1 MQWKLSA
8 IAFLFLFSS
17 SILKAQDNPE
27 IARLQGAWEIASLIE
42 SGEVVTLKSVRETMI
57 RDSVIVIEGNIMRF
71 TNPVNNKKRELAFV
85 LNPDQNP
92 RTIDLTSTEKI
103 GSKGIYML
111 DSNSFLLCLCA
122 HDSNERPNI
131 FASTPTSKSMLF
143 SLRKLSGSTP
153 VVPPVTPPVVT
164 TSNSKPPA
172 VTTTPV
178 TPPTQVTTPVTTTP
192 VSPVLTPATSDDQ
205 IRKVLV
211 GTWGHQDEE
220 RIETFTMNSDGSFS
234 STWTSKK
241 FFPKLF
247 KGEER
252 CSGTWK
258 LKDGVIIAYI
268 TSSTDDHIRN
278 QVFSYRVS
286 WYTQT
291 EIALIDQKGRIH
303 RDWKISP

>member
-1 MQWKLSA
+1 MQWKLFA
-8 IAFLFLFSS
+8 IAFLFIVPTSL
-17 SILKAQDNPE
+17 LNAQDNPE
-27 IARLQGAWEIASLIE
+27 VARLQGAWEVNSLIE
-42 SGEVVTLKSVRETMI
+42 NGEVVSLKSVRETMI
-57 RDSVIVIEGNIMRF
+57 RDGVLVIEGNLMRF

-85 LNPDQNP
+85 LNSDQNP
-92 RTIDLTSTEKI
+92 RTIDLTSTDKM
-103 GSKGIYML
+103 GNKGIYML
-111 DSNSFLLCLCA
+111 DSNNLLLCLCA
-122 HDSNERPNI
+122 HDSNERPTI

-143 SLRKLSGSTP
+143 SMRKLTGNTP
-153 VVPPVTPPVVT
+153 VVPPVVT
-164 TSNSKPPA
+164 TSNTKPTPA
-172 VTTTPV
+172 TTPV
-178 TPPTQVTTPVTTTP
+178 VPT
-192 VSPVLTPATSDDQ
+192 SPMLTPATSDEQ
-205 IRKVLV
+205 IRKILV

-220 RIETFTMNSDGSFS
+220 RIETFTMNSDNTFS

-286 WYTQT
+286 WYTTT

>member
-1 MQWKLSA
+1 MQWKLFA
-8 IAFLFLFSS
+8 IAFLFLVPSS
-17 SILKAQDNPE
+17 LLNAQDNPE
-27 IARLQGAWEIASLIE
+27 VARLQGAWEVNSLIE
-42 SGEVVTLKSVRETMI
+42 NGEVVSLKSVRETMI
-57 RDSVIVIEGNIMRF
+57 RDGVLVIEGNLMRF

-85 LNPDQNP
+85 LNSDQNP
-92 RTIDLTSTEKI
+92 RTIDLTSTDKM

-111 DSNSFLLCLCA
+111 DSNNLLLCLCA
-122 HDSNERPNI
+122 HDSNERPTI
-131 FASTPTSKSMLF
+131 FASTPASKSMLF
-143 SLRKLSGSTP
+143 SMRKLTGNTP
-153 VVPPVTPPVVT
+153 VVPPVVTTNNTKPTPVVP
-164 TSNSKPPA
+164 TSPM
-172 VTTTPV
+172 
-178 TPPTQVTTPVTTTP
+178 
-192 VSPVLTPATSDDQ
+192 LTPATSDEQ
-205 IRKVLV
+205 IRKILV

-286 WYTQT
+286 WYTTT

>member
-1 MQWKLSA
+1 MQWKLFA
-8 IAFLFLFSS
+8 IAFLFIVPTSL
-17 SILKAQDNPE
+17 LNAQDNPE
-27 IARLQGAWEIASLIE
+27 VARLQGAWEVNSLIE
-42 SGEVVTLKSVRETMI
+42 NGEVVSLKSVRETMI
-57 RDSVIVIEGNIMRF
+57 RDGVLTIEGNIMRF

-85 LNPDQNP
+85 LNSDQNP
-92 RTIDLTSTEKI
+92 RTIDLTSTDKM
-103 GSKGIYML
+103 GNKGIYML
-111 DSNSFLLCLCA
+111 DSNNLLLCLCA
-122 HDSNERPNI
+122 HDSNERPTI
-131 FASTPTSKSMLF
+131 FASTSVSKSMLF
-143 SLRKLSGSTP
+143 SMRKLTGNTP
-153 VVPPVTPPVVT
+153 VVPPVVT
-164 TSNSKPPA
+164 TSNTKPTPA
-172 VTTTPV
+172 TTPV
-178 TPPTQVTTPVTTTP
+178 VPT
-192 VSPVLTPATSDDQ
+192 SPMLTPATSDEQ
-205 IRKVLV
+205 IRKILV

-220 RIETFTMNSDGSFS
+220 RIETFTMNSDNTFS

-286 WYTQT
+286 WYTTT

>member
-1 MQWKLSA
+1 MQWKLFA
-8 IAFLFLFSS
+8 IAFLFIAPTSL
-17 SILKAQDNPE
+17 LNAQDNPE
-27 IARLQGAWEIASLIE
+27 VARLQGAWEVNSLIE
-42 SGEVVTLKSVRETMI
+42 NGEVVSLKSVRETMI
-57 RDSVIVIEGNIMRF
+57 RDGVLVIEGNLMRF

-92 RTIDLTSTEKI
+92 RTIDLTSTDKM

-111 DSNSFLLCLCA
+111 DTNNLLLCLCA
-122 HDSNERPNI
+122 HDSNERPTI
-131 FASTPTSKSMLF
+131 FASTPASKSMLF
-143 SLRKLSGSTP
+143 SMRKLTGNTP
-153 VVPPVTPPVVT
+153 VVPPTVPPVVT
-164 TSNSKPPA
+164 TNTKPTPA
-172 VTTTPV
+172 TTPV
-178 TPPTQVTTPVTTTP
+178 VPT
-192 VSPVLTPATSDDQ
+192 SPMLTPATSDEQ
-205 IRKVLV
+205 IRKILV

-220 RIETFTMNSDGSFS
+220 RIETFTMNSDNTFS

-286 WYTQT
+286 WYTTT

>member
-1 MQWKLSA
+1 MQWKLFA
-8 IAFLFLFSS
+8 IAFLFIVPTSL
-17 SILKAQDNPE
+17 LNAQDNPE
-27 IARLQGAWEIASLIE
+27 VARLQGAWEVNSLIE
-42 SGEVVTLKSVRETMI
+42 NGEVVSLKSVRETMI
-57 RDSVIVIEGNIMRF
+57 RDGVLTIEGNLMRF

-85 LNPDQNP
+85 LNSDQNP
-92 RTIDLTSTEKI
+92 RTIDLTSTDKM
-103 GSKGIYML
+103 GNKGIYML
-111 DSNSFLLCLCA
+111 DSNNLLLCLCA
-122 HDSNERPNI
+122 HDSNERPTI

-143 SLRKLSGSTP
+143 SMRKLTGNTP
-153 VVPPVTPPVVT
+153 IVPPVVT
-164 TSNSKPPA
+164 TSNTKPTPA
-172 VTTTPV
+172 TTPV
-178 TPPTQVTTPVTTTP
+178 VPT
-192 VSPVLTPATSDDQ
+192 SPMLTPATSDEQ
-205 IRKVLV
+205 IRKILV

-220 RIETFTMNSDGSFS
+220 RIETFTMNSDNTFS

-286 WYTQT
+286 WYTTT

>member
-1 MQWKLSA
+1 MQWKLFA
-8 IAFLFLFSS
+8 IAFLVLASS
-17 SILKAQDNPE
+17 SFLKAQDNPE
-27 IARLQGAWEIASLIE
+27 VARLQGAWEVNSLIE
-42 SGEVVTLKSVRETMI
+42 NGEVVALKSVRETMI
-57 RDSVIVIEGNIMRF
+57 RDGVLTIEGNLMRF

-85 LNPDQNP
+85 LNSDQNP
-92 RTIDLTSTEKI
+92 RTIDLTSTDKM
-103 GSKGIYML
+103 GNKGIYML
-111 DSNSFLLCLCA
+111 DSNNLLLCLCA
-122 HDSNERPNI
+122 HNSNERPTI

-143 SLRKLSGSTP
+143 SLRKLTSNTP
-153 VVPPVTPPVVT
+153 VVPPVVT
-164 TSNSKPPA
+164 TTKPPA
-172 VTTTPV
+172 ATTPI
-178 TPPTQVTTPVTTTP
+178 QVTQPTANAPS
-192 VSPVLTPATSDDQ
+192 SPTLTPATSDEQ
-205 IRKVLV
+205 IRKILV

-220 RIETFTMNSDGSFS
+220 RIETFTMNSDNTFS

-286 WYTQT
+286 WYTTT

>member
-1 MQWKLSA
+1 MQWKLFA
-8 IAFLFLFSS
+8 IAFLFIVPTSL
-17 SILKAQDNPE
+17 LNAQDNPE
-27 IARLQGAWEIASLIE
+27 VARLQGAWEVNSLIE
-42 SGEVVTLKSVRETMI
+42 NGEVISLKSVRETMI
-57 RDSVIVIEGNIMRF
+57 RDGVLVIEGNLMRF

-85 LNPDQNP
+85 LNSDQNP
-92 RTIDLTSTEKI
+92 RTIDLTSTDKM
-103 GSKGIYML
+103 GNKGIYML
-111 DSNSFLLCLCA
+111 DSNNLLLCLCA
-122 HDSNERPNI
+122 HDSNERPTI
-131 FASTPTSKSMLF
+131 FASTSVSKSMLF
-143 SLRKLSGSTP
+143 SMRKLTGNTP
-153 VVPPVTPPVVT
+153 VVPPVVPPVVT
-164 TSNSKPPA
+164 TSNTKPTPA
-172 VTTTPV
+172 TTPV
-178 TPPTQVTTPVTTTP
+178 VPT
-192 VSPVLTPATSDDQ
+192 SPMLTPATSDEQ
-205 IRKVLV
+205 IRKILV

-220 RIETFTMNSDGSFS
+220 RIETFTMNSDNTFS

-286 WYTQT
+286 WYTTT

>member
-1 MQWKLSA
+1 MQWKLFA
-8 IAFLFLFSS
+8 IAFLFIVPTSL
-17 SILKAQDNPE
+17 LNAQDNPE
-27 IARLQGAWEIASLIE
+27 VARLQGAWEVNSLIE
-42 SGEVVTLKSVRETMI
+42 NGEVVSLKSVRETMI
-57 RDSVIVIEGNIMRF
+57 RDGVLTIEGNLMRF

-85 LNPDQNP
+85 LNSDQNP
-92 RTIDLTSTEKI
+92 RTIDLTSNDKM

-111 DSNSFLLCLCA
+111 DSNNLLLCLCA
-122 HDSNERPNI
+122 HDSNERPTI

-143 SLRKLSGSTP
+143 SMRKLTGNTP
-153 VVPPVTPPVVT
+153 VVPPVVT
-164 TSNSKPPA
+164 TSNTKPTPA
-172 VTTTPV
+172 TTPV
-178 TPPTQVTTPVTTTP
+178 VPT
-192 VSPVLTPATSDDQ
+192 SPMLTPATSDEQ
-205 IRKVLV
+205 IRKILV

-220 RIETFTMNSDGSFS
+220 RIETFTMNSDNTFS

-286 WYTQT
+286 WYTTT

>member
-1 MQWKLSA
+1 MQWKLFA
-8 IAFLFLFSS
+8 IAFLFIVPTSL
-17 SILKAQDNPE
+17 LNAQDNPE
-27 IARLQGAWEIASLIE
+27 VARLQGAWEVNSLIE
-42 SGEVVTLKSVRETMI
+42 NGEVVSLKNVRETMI
-57 RDSVIVIEGNIMRF
+57 RDGVLVIEGNLMRF

-92 RTIDLTSTEKI
+92 RTIDLTSTDKM

-111 DSNSFLLCLCA
+111 DTNNLLLCLCA
-122 HDSNERPNI
+122 HDSNERPTI
-131 FASTPTSKSMLF
+131 FASTPASKSMLF
-143 SLRKLSGSTP
+143 SMRKLTGNTP
-153 VVPPVTPPVVT
+153 VVPPTVPPVVT
-164 TSNSKPPA
+164 TNTKPTPA
-172 VTTTPV
+172 TTPV
-178 TPPTQVTTPVTTTP
+178 VPT
-192 VSPVLTPATSDDQ
+192 SPMLTPATSDEQ
-205 IRKVLV
+205 IRKILV

-220 RIETFTMNSDGSFS
+220 RIETFTMNSDNTFS

-286 WYTQT
+286 WYTTT

>member
-1 MQWKLSA
+1 MQWKLFA
-8 IAFLFLFSS
+8 IAFLFIVPTSL
-17 SILKAQDNPE
+17 LNAQDNPE
-27 IARLQGAWEIASLIE
+27 VARLQGAWEVNSLIE
-42 SGEVVTLKSVRETMI
+42 NGEVVSLKSVRETMI
-57 RDSVIVIEGNIMRF
+57 RDGVLTIEGNIMRF

-92 RTIDLTSTEKI
+92 RTIDLTSTDKM
-103 GSKGIYML
+103 GNKGIYML
-111 DSNSFLLCLCA
+111 DSNNLLLCLCA
-122 HDSNERPNI
+122 HDSNERPTI
-131 FASTPTSKSMLF
+131 FASTSVSKSMLF
-143 SLRKLSGSTP
+143 SMRKLSGNTP
-153 VVPPVTPPVVT
+153 VAPPVVT
-164 TSNSKPPA
+164 TSNTKPTPA
-172 VTTTPV
+172 TTPV
-178 TPPTQVTTPVTTTP
+178 VPT
-192 VSPVLTPATSDDQ
+192 SPMLTPATSDEQ
-205 IRKVLV
+205 IRKILV

-220 RIETFTMNSDGSFS
+220 RIETFTMNSDNTFS

-286 WYTQT
+286 WYTTT

>member
-1 MQWKLSA
+1 MQWKLFA
-8 IAFLFLFSS
+8 IAFLFIVPTSL
-17 SILKAQDNPE
+17 LNAQDNPE
-27 IARLQGAWEIASLIE
+27 VARLQGAWEVNSLIE
-42 SGEVVTLKSVRETMI
+42 NGEVVSLKSVRETMI
-57 RDSVIVIEGNIMRF
+57 RDGVLVIEGNLMRF

-85 LNPDQNP
+85 LNSDQNP
-92 RTIDLTSTEKI
+92 KTIDLTSTDKM
-103 GSKGIYML
+103 GNKGIYML
-111 DSNSFLLCLCA
+111 DSNNLLLCLCA
-122 HDSNERPNI
+122 HDSNERPTI
-131 FASTPTSKSMLF
+131 FASTSVSKSMLF
-143 SLRKLSGSTP
+143 SMRKLSGNTP
-153 VVPPVTPPVVT
+153 AV
-164 TSNSKPPA
+164 PPA
-172 VTTTPV
+172 VTTSNTKPTPA
-178 TPPTQVTTPVTTTP
+178 TTPVVPT
-192 VSPVLTPATSDDQ
+192 SPMLTPATSDEQ
-205 IRKVLV
+205 IRKILV

-220 RIETFTMNSDGSFS
+220 RIETFTMNSDNTFS

-286 WYTQT
+286 WYTTT

>member
-1 MQWKLSA
+1 MQWKLFA
-8 IAFLFLFSS
+8 IAFLFLIPTS
-17 SILKAQDNPE
+17 LLNAQDNPE
-27 IARLQGAWEIASLIE
+27 VARLQGAWEVNSLIE
-42 SGEVVTLKSVRETMI
+42 NGEVVSLKSVRETMI
-57 RDSVIVIEGNIMRF
+57 RDGVLIIEGNLMRF

-85 LNPDQNP
+85 LNSDQNP
-92 RTIDLTSTEKI
+92 RTIDLTSTDKM

-111 DSNSFLLCLCA
+111 DSNNLLLCLCA
-122 HDSNERPNI
+122 HDSNERPTI
-131 FASTPTSKSMLF
+131 FASTSVSKSMLF
-143 SLRKLSGSTP
+143 SMRKLTGNTP
-153 VVPPVTPPVVT
+153 VVPPVVT
-164 TSNSKPPA
+164 TSNTKPTPATTPA
-172 VTTTPV
+172 V
-178 TPPTQVTTPVTTTP
+178 PT
-192 VSPVLTPATSDDQ
+192 SPMLTPATSDEQ
-205 IRKVLV
+205 IRKILV

-220 RIETFTMNSDGSFS
+220 RIETFTMNSDNTFS

-286 WYTQT
+286 WYTTT

>member
-1 MQWKLSA
+1 MQWKLFA
-8 IAFLFLFSS
+8 IAFLFLVPTS
-17 SILKAQDNPE
+17 LLNAQDNPE
-27 IARLQGAWEIASLIE
+27 VARLQGAWEVNSLIE
-42 SGEVVTLKSVRETMI
+42 NGEVTSLKNVRETII
-57 RDSVIVIEGNIMRF
+57 RDGVLTIEGNLMRF

-85 LNPDQNP
+85 LNSDQNP
-92 RTIDLTSTEKI
+92 RTIDLTSTDKM
-103 GSKGIYML
+103 GNKGIYML
-111 DSNSFLLCLCA
+111 DSNNLLLCLNA
-122 HDSNERPNI
+122 HDSNERPTI

-143 SLRKLSGSTP
+143 SMRKLTGNTP
-153 VVPPVTPPVVT
+153 IVPPVVT
-164 TSNSKPPA
+164 TSNTKPTPA
-172 VTTTPV
+172 TTPV
-178 TPPTQVTTPVTTTP
+178 VPT
-192 VSPVLTPATSDDQ
+192 SPMLTPATSDEQ
-205 IRKVLV
+205 IRKILV

-220 RIETFTMNSDGSFS
+220 RIETFTMNSDNTFS

-286 WYTQT
+286 WYTTT

>member
-1 MQWKLSA
+1 MQWKLFA
-8 IAFLFLFSS
+8 IAFLFIVPTSL
-17 SILKAQDNPE
+17 LNAQDNPE
-27 IARLQGAWEIASLIE
+27 VARLQGAWEVNSLIE
-42 SGEVVTLKSVRETMI
+42 NGEVVSLKSVRETMI
-57 RDSVIVIEGNIMRF
+57 RDGVLVIEGNLMRF

-85 LNPDQNP
+85 LNSDQNP
-92 RTIDLTSTEKI
+92 RTIDLTSTDKM
-103 GSKGIYML
+103 GNKGIYML
-111 DSNSFLLCLCA
+111 DSNNLLLCLCA
-122 HDSNERPNI
+122 HDSNERPTI

-143 SLRKLSGSTP
+143 SMRKLTGNTP
-153 VVPPVTPPVVT
+153 VVPPVVT
-164 TSNSKPPA
+164 TSNTKPTPA
-172 VTTTPV
+172 TTPV
-178 TPPTQVTTPVTTTP
+178 VPT
-192 VSPVLTPATSDDQ
+192 SPMLTPATSDEQ
-205 IRKVLV
+205 IRKILV

-286 WYTQT
+286 WYTTT

>member
-1 MQWKLSA
+1 MQWKLFA
-8 IAFLFLFSS
+8 ISFLFLIPSS
-17 SILKAQDNPE
+17 LLNAQDNPE
-27 IARLQGAWEIASLIE
+27 VARLQGAWEVNSLIE
-42 SGEVVTLKSVRETMI
+42 NGDVISLKSVRETMI
-57 RDSVIVIEGNIMRF
+57 RDGVLVIEGNLMRF

-92 RTIDLTSTEKI
+92 RTIDLTSTDKI

-111 DSNSFLLCLCA
+111 DSNNLLLCLCA
-122 HDSNERPNI
+122 HDSNERPTI
-131 FASTPTSKSMLF
+131 FASTQVSKSMLF
-143 SLRKLSGSTP
+143 SMRKLTGNTP
-153 VVPPVTPPVVT
+153 VAPPVVT
-164 TSNSKPPA
+164 TSNTKPTPA
-172 VTTTPV
+172 TTPV
-178 TPPTQVTTPVTTTP
+178 VPT
-192 VSPVLTPATSDDQ
+192 SPMLTPATSDEQ
-205 IRKVLV
+205 IRKILV

-220 RIETFTMNSDGSFS
+220 RIETFTMNSDNTFS

-286 WYTQT
+286 WYTTT

>member
-1 MQWKLSA
+1 MQWQ
-8 IAFLFLFSS
+8 FSS
-17 SILKAQDNPE
+17 IALLFIITASFLNAQDNPE
-27 IARLQGAWEIASLIE
+27 VARLQGAWEIASLIE
-42 SGEVVTLKSVRETMI
+42 SGEVVSIKSVRETMI
-57 RDSVIVIEGNIMRF
+57 RDGVLVIEGNIMRF

-85 LNPDQNP
+85 LNSDQNP
-92 RTIDLTSTEKI
+92 KSIDLTSTDKI

-111 DSNSFLLCLCA
+111 DANNLLLCLCA

-131 FASTPTSKSMLF
+131 FASTPNSKSMLF
-143 SLRKLSGSTP
+143 SMRKLSNTLA
-153 VVPPVTPPVVT
+153 VPPVVT
-164 TSNSKPPA
+164 TGNTKPPA
-172 VTTTPV
+172 VTTPAQVNTPI
-178 TPPTQVTTPVTTTP
+178 QVN
-192 VSPVLTPATSDDQ
+192 TPAPSAPLSPPLSVPTSDEQ
-205 IRKVLV
+205 IRKILV

-220 RIETFTMNSDGSFS
+220 RIETFTMNSDNTFS

>member
-1 MQWKLSA
+1 MQWKLFA
-8 IAFLFLFSS
+8 IAFLFIVPTSL
-17 SILKAQDNPE
+17 LNAQDNPE
-27 IARLQGAWEIASLIE
+27 VARLQGAWEVNSLIE
-42 SGEVVTLKSVRETMI
+42 NGEVVSLKSVRETMI
-57 RDSVIVIEGNIMRF
+57 RDGVLVIEGNLMRF

-92 RTIDLTSTEKI
+92 RTIDLTSTDKM
-103 GSKGIYML
+103 GNKGIYML
-111 DSNSFLLCLCA
+111 DSNNLLLCLCA
-122 HDSNERPNI
+122 HDSNERPTI
-131 FASTPTSKSMLF
+131 FASTSVSKSMLF
-143 SLRKLSGSTP
+143 SMRKLTGNTP
-153 VVPPVTPPVVT
+153 VVPPVVT
-164 TSNSKPPA
+164 TSNTKPTPA
-172 VTTTPV
+172 TTPV
-178 TPPTQVTTPVTTTP
+178 VPT
-192 VSPVLTPATSDDQ
+192 SPMLTPATSDEQ
-205 IRKVLV
+205 IRKILV

-220 RIETFTMNSDGSFS
+220 RIETFTMNSDNTFS

-286 WYTQT
+286 WYTTT

>member
-1 MQWKLSA
+1 MQWKLFA
-8 IAFLFLFSS
+8 IAFLFIVPTSL
-17 SILKAQDNPE
+17 LNAQDNPE
-27 IARLQGAWEIASLIE
+27 VARLQGAWEVNSLIE
-42 SGEVVTLKSVRETMI
+42 NGEVVSLKSVRETMI
-57 RDSVIVIEGNIMRF
+57 RDGVLTIEGNLMRF

-85 LNPDQNP
+85 LNSDQNP
-92 RTIDLTSTEKI
+92 KTIDLTSTDKM
-103 GSKGIYML
+103 GNKGIYML
-111 DSNSFLLCLCA
+111 DSNNLLLCLCA
-122 HDSNERPNI
+122 HDSNERPTI
-131 FASTPTSKSMLF
+131 FASTSVSKSMLF
-143 SLRKLSGSTP
+143 SMRKLSGNTP
-153 VVPPVTPPVVT
+153 VVPPVVT
-164 TSNSKPPA
+164 TSNTKPTPA
-172 VTTTPV
+172 TTPV
-178 TPPTQVTTPVTTTP
+178 VPT
-192 VSPVLTPATSDDQ
+192 SPMLTPATSDEQ
-205 IRKVLV
+205 IRKILV

-220 RIETFTMNSDGSFS
+220 RIETFTMNSDNTFS

-286 WYTQT
+286 WYTTT

>member
-1 MQWKLSA
+1 MQWKLLA
-8 IAFLFLFSS
+8 IAFLFLVPTS
-17 SILKAQDNPE
+17 LLNAQDNPE
-27 IARLQGAWEIASLIE
+27 VARLQGAWEVNSLIE
-42 SGEVVTLKSVRETMI
+42 NGEVVSLKSVRETMI
-57 RDSVIVIEGNIMRF
+57 RDGVLVIEGNLMRF

-85 LNPDQNP
+85 LNSDQNP
-92 RTIDLTSTEKI
+92 RTIDLTSTDKM
-103 GSKGIYML
+103 GNKGIYML
-111 DSNSFLLCLCA
+111 DSNNLLLCLCA
-122 HDSNERPNI
+122 HDSNERPTI
-131 FASTPTSKSMLF
+131 FASTSVSKSMLF
-143 SLRKLSGSTP
+143 SMRKLTGNTP
-153 VVPPVTPPVVT
+153 VVPPVVT
-164 TSNSKPPA
+164 TSNTKPTPA
-172 VTTTPV
+172 TTPV
-178 TPPTQVTTPVTTTP
+178 VPT
-192 VSPVLTPATSDDQ
+192 SPMLTPATSDEQ
-205 IRKVLV
+205 IRKILV

-220 RIETFTMNSDGSFS
+220 RIETFTMNSDNTFS

-286 WYTQT
+286 WYTTT

>member
-8 IAFLFLFSS
+8 IAFLILAFSS
-17 SILKAQDNPE
+17 FLKAQDNPE
-27 IARLQGAWEIASLIE
+27 VARLQGAWEIASLIE
-42 SGEVVTLKSVRETMI
+42 SGEVVSLKSVRETMI
-57 RDSVIVIEGNIMRF
+57 RDGVLVIEGNLMRF

-92 RTIDLTSTEKI
+92 KTIDLTSTDKM

-111 DSNSFLLCLCA
+111 DSNNLLLCLCA
-122 HDSNERPNI
+122 HDSNERPTI

-153 VVPPVTPPVVT
+153 VVPPVVPPVVT
-164 TSNSKPPA
+164 TSNAKPPVA
-172 VTTTPV
+172 V
-178 TPPTQVTTPVTTTP
+178 TPPVI
-192 VSPVLTPATSDDQ
+192 TPAPAAPLSPPLSVPTSDEQ
-205 IRKVLV
+205 IRKILV

-220 RIETFTMNSDGSFS
+220 RIETFTMNSDNTFS

-286 WYTQT
+286 WYTTT

>member
-1 MQWKLSA
+1 MISKLFAGIYTLLGFIMFGLSVQT
-8 IAFLFLFSS
+8 I
-17 SILKAQDNPE
+17 KAQDASENSK
-27 IARLQGAWEIASLIE
+27 LQGSWEISSLIE
-42 SGEVVTLKSVRETMI
+42 NGEVVPSKSVRETMI
-57 RDSVIVIEGNIMRF
+57 RDGVLIIEGNIMRF
-71 TNPVNNKKRELAFV
+71 TNPINNKKREIAFV
-85 LNPDQNP
+85 LKPDQNP
-92 RTIDLTSTEKI
+92 RAIDLTASDKI
-103 GSKGIYML
+103 GSKGIYMI
-111 DSNSFLLCLCA
+111 DSNNLLLCLCA
-122 HDSNERPNI
+122 SDSTERPII
-131 FASTPTSKSMLF
+131 FASTPASKSMLF
-143 SLRKLSGSTP
+143 SLRKL
-153 VVPPVTPPVVT
+153 VT
-164 TSNSKPPA
+164 
-172 VTTTPV
+172 
-178 TPPTQVTTPVTTTP
+178 TTTP
-192 VSPVLTPATSDDQ
+192 VSVVTTSTTKPTPTPTLVQPFKTPTSDEQ

-220 RIETFTMNSDGSFS
+220 RIETFTMNSDNTFS

-258 LKDGVIIAYI
+258 LNDGIIIAYI
-268 TSSTDDHIRN
+268 TTSTDDHIRN

>member
-1 MQWKLSA
+1 MQWKLFA
-8 IAFLFLFSS
+8 IAFLFIVPTSFLN
-17 SILKAQDNPE
+17 AQDNPE
-27 IARLQGAWEIASLIE
+27 VARLQGAWEVNSLIE
-42 SGEVVTLKSVRETMI
+42 NGEVVSLKSVRETMI
-57 RDSVIVIEGNIMRF
+57 RDGVLVIEGNLMRF

-92 RTIDLTSTEKI
+92 RTIDLTSTDKM

-111 DSNSFLLCLCA
+111 DTNNLLLCLCA
-122 HDSNERPNI
+122 HDSNERPTI
-131 FASTPTSKSMLF
+131 FASTPASKSMLF
-143 SLRKLSGSTP
+143 SMRKLTGNTP
-153 VVPPVTPPVVT
+153 VVPPTVPPVVT
-164 TSNSKPPA
+164 TNTKPTPA
-172 VTTTPV
+172 TTPV
-178 TPPTQVTTPVTTTP
+178 VPT
-192 VSPVLTPATSDDQ
+192 SPMLTPATSDEQ
-205 IRKVLV
+205 IRKILV

-220 RIETFTMNSDGSFS
+220 RIETFTMNSDNTFS

-286 WYTQT
+286 WYTTT

>member
-1 MQWKLSA
+1 MQWKLFA
-8 IAFLFLFSS
+8 IAFLFLVPSS
-17 SILKAQDNPE
+17 LLNAQDNPE
-27 IARLQGAWEIASLIE
+27 VARLQGAWEVNSLIE
-42 SGEVVTLKSVRETMI
+42 NGEVVSLKSVRETMI
-57 RDSVIVIEGNIMRF
+57 RDGVLVIEGNLMRF

-92 RTIDLTSTEKI
+92 KTIDLTSTDKM
-103 GSKGIYML
+103 GNKGIYML
-111 DSNSFLLCLCA
+111 DSNNLLLCLCA
-122 HDSNERPNI
+122 HDSNERPTI
-131 FASTPTSKSMLF
+131 FASTSVSKSMLF
-143 SLRKLSGSTP
+143 SMRKLTGNTP
-153 VVPPVTPPVVT
+153 VVPPVVT
-164 TSNSKPPA
+164 TSNTKPTPA
-172 VTTTPV
+172 TTPV
-178 TPPTQVTTPVTTTP
+178 VPT
-192 VSPVLTPATSDDQ
+192 SPMLTPATSDEQ
-205 IRKVLV
+205 IRKILV

-220 RIETFTMNSDGSFS
+220 RIETFTMNSDNTFS

-286 WYTQT
+286 WYTTT

>member
-1 MQWKLSA
+1 
-8 IAFLFLFSS
+8 
-17 SILKAQDNPE
+17 
-27 IARLQGAWEIASLIE
+27 
-42 SGEVVTLKSVRETMI
+42 MI
-57 RDSVIVIEGNIMRF
+57 RDGVLVIEGNLMRF

-92 RTIDLTSTEKI
+92 RTIDLTSTDKM

-111 DSNSFLLCLCA
+111 DSNNLLLCLCA
-122 HDSNERPNI
+122 HDSNERPTI
-131 FASTPTSKSMLF
+131 FASTSVSKSMLF
-143 SLRKLSGSTP
+143 SMRKLTGNTP
-153 VVPPVTPPVVT
+153 VVPPAVPPAVPPVVT
-164 TSNSKPPA
+164 TSNAKPPVA
-172 VTTTPV
+172 V
-178 TPPTQVTTPVTTTP
+178 PPQVI
-192 VSPVLTPATSDDQ
+192 TPAPTAPLSPPLSVPTSDEQ
-205 IRKVLV
+205 IRKILV

-220 RIETFTMNSDGSFS
+220 RIETFTMNSDNTFS

-286 WYTQT
+286 WYTTT

>member
-1 MQWKLSA
+1 MQWKLFA
-8 IAFLFLFSS
+8 IAFLFIVPTSL
-17 SILKAQDNPE
+17 LNAQDNPE
-27 IARLQGAWEIASLIE
+27 VARLQGAWEVNSLIE
-42 SGEVVTLKSVRETMI
+42 NGEVVSLKSVRETMI
-57 RDSVIVIEGNIMRF
+57 RDGVLVIEGNIMRF

-85 LNPDQNP
+85 LNSDQNP
-92 RTIDLTSTEKI
+92 RTIDLTSTDKM
-103 GSKGIYML
+103 GNKGIYML
-111 DSNSFLLCLCA
+111 DSNNLLLCLCA
-122 HDSNERPNI
+122 HDSNERPTI
-131 FASTPTSKSMLF
+131 FASTSVSKSMLF
-143 SLRKLSGSTP
+143 SMRKLTGNTP
-153 VVPPVTPPVVT
+153 VVPPVVT
-164 TSNSKPPA
+164 TSNTKPTPA
-172 VTTTPV
+172 TTPV
-178 TPPTQVTTPVTTTP
+178 VPT
-192 VSPVLTPATSDDQ
+192 SPMLTPATSDEQ
-205 IRKVLV
+205 IRKILV

-220 RIETFTMNSDGSFS
+220 RIETFTMNSDNTFS

-286 WYTQT
+286 WYTTT

>member
-1 MQWKLSA
+1 MQWKLFT
-8 IAFLFLFSS
+8 IAFLFIVPTSL
-17 SILKAQDNPE
+17 LNAQDNPE
-27 IARLQGAWEIASLIE
+27 VARLQGAWEVNSLIE
-42 SGEVVTLKSVRETMI
+42 NGEVVSLKSVRETMI
-57 RDSVIVIEGNIMRF
+57 RDGVLVIEGNIMRF

-85 LNPDQNP
+85 LNSDQNP
-92 RTIDLTSTEKI
+92 RTIDLTSTDKM
-103 GSKGIYML
+103 GNKGIYML
-111 DSNSFLLCLCA
+111 DSNNLLLCLCA
-122 HDSNERPNI
+122 HDSNERPTI
-131 FASTPTSKSMLF
+131 FASTSVSKSMLF
-143 SLRKLSGSTP
+143 SMRKLTGNTP
-153 VVPPVTPPVVT
+153 VVPPVVT
-164 TSNSKPPA
+164 TSNTKPTPA
-172 VTTTPV
+172 TTPV
-178 TPPTQVTTPVTTTP
+178 VPT
-192 VSPVLTPATSDDQ
+192 SPMLTPATSDEQ
-205 IRKVLV
+205 IRKILV

-220 RIETFTMNSDGSFS
+220 RIETFTMNSDNTFS

-286 WYTQT
+286 WYTTT

>member
-1 MQWKLSA
+1 MQWKLFA
-8 IAFLFLFSS
+8 IAFLFIVPTSFLN
-17 SILKAQDNPE
+17 AQDNPE
-27 IARLQGAWEIASLIE
+27 VARLQGAWEVNSLIE
-42 SGEVVTLKSVRETMI
+42 NGEVVSLKSVRETMI
-57 RDSVIVIEGNIMRF
+57 RDGVLVIEGNLMRF

-92 RTIDLTSTEKI
+92 RTIDLTSTDKM

-111 DSNSFLLCLCA
+111 DTNNLLLCLCA
-122 HDSNERPNI
+122 HDSNERPTI
-131 FASTPTSKSMLF
+131 FASTPASKSMLF
-143 SLRKLSGSTP
+143 SMRKLTGNTP
-153 VVPPVTPPVVT
+153 VVPPAVPPAVPPVVT
-164 TSNSKPPA
+164 TNTKPTPA
-172 VTTTPV
+172 TTPV
-178 TPPTQVTTPVTTTP
+178 VPT
-192 VSPVLTPATSDDQ
+192 SPMLTPATSDEQ
-205 IRKVLV
+205 IRKILV

-220 RIETFTMNSDGSFS
+220 RIETFTMNSDNTFS

-286 WYTQT
+286 WYTTT

>member
-1 MQWKLSA
+1 MQWKLFA
-8 IAFLFLFSS
+8 IAFLFLVPSS
-17 SILKAQDNPE
+17 LLNAQDNPE
-27 IARLQGAWEIASLIE
+27 VARLQGAWEVNSLIE
-42 SGEVVTLKSVRETMI
+42 NGEVVSLKSVRETMI
-57 RDSVIVIEGNIMRF
+57 RDGVLVIEGNLMRF

-85 LNPDQNP
+85 LNSDQNP
-92 RTIDLTSTEKI
+92 RTIDLTSTDKM

-111 DSNSFLLCLCA
+111 DSNNLLLCLCA
-122 HDSNERPNI
+122 HDSNDRPTI
-131 FASTPTSKSMLF
+131 FASTPASKSMLF
-143 SLRKLSGSTP
+143 SMRKLTGNTP
-153 VVPPVTPPVVT
+153 VVPPVVT
-164 TSNSKPPA
+164 TSNTKPTPA
-172 VTTTPV
+172 TTPV
-178 TPPTQVTTPVTTTP
+178 VPT
-192 VSPVLTPATSDDQ
+192 SPMLTPATSDEQ
-205 IRKVLV
+205 IRKILV

-220 RIETFTMNSDGSFS
+220 RIETFTMNSDNTFS

-286 WYTQT
+286 WYTTT

>member
-1 MQWKLSA
+1 MQWKLFA
-8 IAFLFLFSS
+8 IAFLFLVPSS
-17 SILKAQDNPE
+17 LLNAQDNPE
-27 IARLQGAWEIASLIE
+27 VARLQGAWEVNSLIGN
-42 SGEVVTLKSVRETMI
+42 GEVVSLKNVRETMI
-57 RDSVIVIEGNIMRF
+57 RDGVLVIEGNLMRF

-92 RTIDLTSTEKI
+92 RTIDLTSTDKM

-111 DSNSFLLCLCA
+111 DTNNLLLCLCA
-122 HDSNERPNI
+122 HDSNERPTI
-131 FASTPTSKSMLF
+131 FASTPASKSMLF
-143 SLRKLSGSTP
+143 SMRKLTGNTP
-153 VVPPVTPPVVT
+153 VVPPTVPPVVT
-164 TSNSKPPA
+164 TNTKPTPA
-172 VTTTPV
+172 TTPV
-178 TPPTQVTTPVTTTP
+178 VPT
-192 VSPVLTPATSDDQ
+192 SPMLTPATSDEQ
-205 IRKVLV
+205 IRKILV

-220 RIETFTMNSDGSFS
+220 RIETFTMNSDNTFS

-286 WYTQT
+286 WYTTT

>member
-1 MQWKLSA
+1 
-8 IAFLFLFSS
+8 
-17 SILKAQDNPE
+17 
-27 IARLQGAWEIASLIE
+27 
-42 SGEVVTLKSVRETMI
+42 MI
-57 RDSVIVIEGNIMRF
+57 RDGVLVIEGNLMRF

-85 LNPDQNP
+85 LNSDQNP
-92 RTIDLTSTEKI
+92 RTIDLTSTDKM

-111 DSNSFLLCLCA
+111 DSNNLLLCLCA
-122 HDSNERPNI
+122 HDSNERPTI
-131 FASTPTSKSMLF
+131 FASTPASKSMLF
-143 SLRKLSGSTP
+143 SMRKLTGNTP
-153 VVPPVTPPVVT
+153 VVPPVVTTNNTKPTPVVP
-164 TSNSKPPA
+164 TSPM
-172 VTTTPV
+172 
-178 TPPTQVTTPVTTTP
+178 
-192 VSPVLTPATSDDQ
+192 LTPATSDEQ
-205 IRKVLV
+205 IRKILV

-286 WYTQT
+286 WYTTT
-291 EIALIDQKGRIH
+291 EIALIDQKVESTVIGKSLHKRHTATTTLYILN
-303 RDWKISP
+303 

>member
-1 MQWKLSA
+1 MQWKLFA
-8 IAFLFLFSS
+8 IAFLFLVPAS
-17 SILKAQDNPE
+17 LLNAQDNPE
-27 IARLQGAWEIASLIE
+27 VARLQGAWEVNSLIE
-42 SGEVVTLKSVRETMI
+42 NGEVVSLKNVRETMI
-57 RDSVIVIEGNIMRF
+57 RDGVLVIEGNLMRF

-92 RTIDLTSTEKI
+92 KTIDLTSTDKM

-111 DSNSFLLCLCA
+111 DTNNLLLCLCA
-122 HDSNERPNI
+122 HDSNERPTI
-131 FASTPTSKSMLF
+131 FASTPASKSMLF
-143 SLRKLSGSTP
+143 SMRKLTGNTP
-153 VVPPVTPPVVT
+153 VVPPTVPPVVT
-164 TSNSKPPA
+164 TNTKPTPA
-172 VTTTPV
+172 TTPV
-178 TPPTQVTTPVTTTP
+178 VPT
-192 VSPVLTPATSDDQ
+192 SPMLTPATSDEQ
-205 IRKVLV
+205 IRKILV

-220 RIETFTMNSDGSFS
+220 RIETFTMNSDNTFS

-286 WYTQT
+286 WYTTT

>member
-1 MQWKLSA
+1 MQWKLFA
-8 IAFLFLFSS
+8 IAFLFIVPTSL
-17 SILKAQDNPE
+17 LNAQDNPE
-27 IARLQGAWEIASLIE
+27 VARLQGAWEVNSLIE
-42 SGEVVTLKSVRETMI
+42 NGEVVSLKSVRETMI
-57 RDSVIVIEGNIMRF
+57 RDGVLVIEGNIMRF

-92 RTIDLTSTEKI
+92 KTIDLTSTDKM
-103 GSKGIYML
+103 GNKGIYML
-111 DSNSFLLCLCA
+111 DSNNLLLCLCA
-122 HDSNERPNI
+122 HDSNERPTI
-131 FASTPTSKSMLF
+131 FASTSVSKSMLF
-143 SLRKLSGSTP
+143 SMRKLTGNTP
-153 VVPPVTPPVVT
+153 VVPPAVPPVVT
-164 TSNSKPPA
+164 TNTKPTPA
-172 VTTTPV
+172 TTPV
-178 TPPTQVTTPVTTTP
+178 VPT
-192 VSPVLTPATSDDQ
+192 SPMLTPATSDEQ
-205 IRKVLV
+205 IRKILV

-220 RIETFTMNSDGSFS
+220 RIETFTMNSDNTFS

-286 WYTQT
+286 WYTTT

>member
-1 MQWKLSA
+1 MQWQLFA
-8 IAFLFLFSS
+8 IAFLFLVPTS
-17 SILKAQDNPE
+17 LLNAQDNPE
-27 IARLQGAWEIASLIE
+27 VARLQGAWEVNSLIE
-42 SGEVVTLKSVRETMI
+42 NGEVVSLKSVRETMI
-57 RDSVIVIEGNIMRF
+57 RDGVLTIEGNLMRF

-85 LNPDQNP
+85 LNSDQNP
-92 RTIDLTSTEKI
+92 RTIDLTSTDKM
-103 GSKGIYML
+103 GNKGIYML
-111 DSNSFLLCLCA
+111 DSNNLLLCLCA
-122 HDSNERPNI
+122 HDSNERPTI

-143 SLRKLSGSTP
+143 SMRKLTGNTP
-153 VVPPVTPPVVT
+153 IVPPVVT
-164 TSNSKPPA
+164 TSNTKPTPA
-172 VTTTPV
+172 TTPV
-178 TPPTQVTTPVTTTP
+178 VPT
-192 VSPVLTPATSDDQ
+192 SPMLTPATSDEQ
-205 IRKVLV
+205 IRKILV

-220 RIETFTMNSDGSFS
+220 RIETFTMNSDNTFS

-286 WYTQT
+286 WYTTT

>member
-1 MQWKLSA
+1 MQWKLFA
-8 IAFLFLFSS
+8 IAFLFIVPTSL
-17 SILKAQDNPE
+17 LNAQDNPE
-27 IARLQGAWEIASLIE
+27 FARLQGAWEVNSLIE
-42 SGEVVTLKSVRETMI
+42 NGEVVSLKSVRETMI
-57 RDSVIVIEGNIMRF
+57 RDGVLTIEGNLMRF

-85 LNPDQNP
+85 LNSDQNP
-92 RTIDLTSTEKI
+92 RTIDLTSTDKM
-103 GSKGIYML
+103 GNKGIYML
-111 DSNSFLLCLCA
+111 DSNNLLLCLCA
-122 HDSNERPNI
+122 HDSNERPTI
-131 FASTPTSKSMLF
+131 FASTSVSKSMLF
-143 SLRKLSGSTP
+143 SMRKLTGNTP
-153 VVPPVTPPVVT
+153 IVPPVVT
-164 TSNSKPPA
+164 TSNTKPTPA
-172 VTTTPV
+172 TTPV
-178 TPPTQVTTPVTTTP
+178 VPT
-192 VSPVLTPATSDDQ
+192 SPMLTPATSDEQ
-205 IRKVLV
+205 IRKILV

-220 RIETFTMNSDGSFS
+220 RIETFTMNSDNTFS

-286 WYTQT
+286 WYTTT

>member
-1 MQWKLSA
+1 MQWKLFA
-8 IAFLFLFSS
+8 IAFLFIVPTSL
-17 SILKAQDNPE
+17 LNAQDNPE
-27 IARLQGAWEIASLIE
+27 VARLQGAWEVNSLIE
-42 SGEVVTLKSVRETMI
+42 NGEVVSLKSVRETMI
-57 RDSVIVIEGNIMRF
+57 RDGVLVIEGNIMRF

-92 RTIDLTSTEKI
+92 RTIDLTSTDKM
-103 GSKGIYML
+103 GNKGIYML
-111 DSNSFLLCLCA
+111 DSNNLLLCLCA
-122 HDSNERPNI
+122 HDSNERPTI
-131 FASTPTSKSMLF
+131 FASTSVSKSMLF
-143 SLRKLSGSTP
+143 SMRKLTGNTP
-153 VVPPVTPPVVT
+153 VVPPVVT
-164 TSNSKPPA
+164 TSNTKPTPATTPA
-172 VTTTPV
+172 V
-178 TPPTQVTTPVTTTP
+178 PT
-192 VSPVLTPATSDDQ
+192 SPMLTPATSDEQ
-205 IRKVLV
+205 IRKILV

-220 RIETFTMNSDGSFS
+220 RIETFTMNSDNTFS

-286 WYTQT
+286 WYTTT

>member
-1 MQWKLSA
+1 MQWKLFA
-8 IAFLFLFSS
+8 ISFLFLIPSS
-17 SILKAQDNPE
+17 LLNAQDNPE
-27 IARLQGAWEIASLIE
+27 VARLQGAWEVNSLIE
-42 SGEVVTLKSVRETMI
+42 NGEVVSLKSVRETMI
-57 RDSVIVIEGNIMRF
+57 RDGVLVIEGNLMRF

-92 RTIDLTSTEKI
+92 RTIDLTSTDKI

-111 DSNSFLLCLCA
+111 DSNNLLLCLCA
-122 HDSNERPNI
+122 HDSNERPTI
-131 FASTPTSKSMLF
+131 FASTQVSKSMLF
-143 SLRKLSGSTP
+143 SMRKLTGNTP
-153 VVPPVTPPVVT
+153 VAPPVVT
-164 TSNSKPPA
+164 TSNTKPTPA
-172 VTTTPV
+172 TTPV
-178 TPPTQVTTPVTTTP
+178 VPT
-192 VSPVLTPATSDDQ
+192 SPMLTPATSDEQ
-205 IRKVLV
+205 IRKILV

-220 RIETFTMNSDGSFS
+220 RIETFTMNSDNTFS

-286 WYTQT
+286 WYTTT